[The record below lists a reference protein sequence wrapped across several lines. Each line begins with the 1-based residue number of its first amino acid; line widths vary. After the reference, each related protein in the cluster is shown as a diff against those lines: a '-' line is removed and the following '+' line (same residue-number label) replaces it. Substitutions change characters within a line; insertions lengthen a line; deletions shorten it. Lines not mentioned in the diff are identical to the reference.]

1 LVLARKKAKAA
12 GTMSRNFQHL
22 HFQAEKLSRGRFFNE
37 EVRLDRLN
45 FQLKSEAAKK
55 FGIGNHRRS

>member
-1 LVLARKKAKAA
+1 
-12 GTMSRNFQHL
+12 MSRNIEHL
-22 HFQAEKLSRGRFFNE
+22 HFQAEKLPLGRFFNE